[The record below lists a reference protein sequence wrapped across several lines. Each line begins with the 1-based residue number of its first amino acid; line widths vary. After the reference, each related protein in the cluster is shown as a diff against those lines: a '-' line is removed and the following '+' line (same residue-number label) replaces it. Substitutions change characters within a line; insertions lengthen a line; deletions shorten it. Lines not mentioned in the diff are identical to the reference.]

1 MTYLYLLTFILAL
14 FLSLYGVPIARQA
27 ALKYGIVDA
36 PDGRLKHQREPVPYF
51 GGLAIYLAF
60 LMSLAFTFEFR
71 QDVLGIVLGG
81 TIVVMLG
88 LIDDFGVLT
97 PWTKLAGQLLAVFV
111 LIKSGIRIE
120 IAALPEWLD
129 LVLTVFWMVG
139 LINAFNLL
147 DIMDGLS
154 AGVGAV
160 SASCLLVVALLQGDQ
175 TIAVMLAALLGSL
188 LGFLKYNWHPA
199 RIYMGDTGAMFIG
212 LLLGA
217 MTMIEKYPSDHPLSL
232 LTPVFILGIPIFDT
246 LFVMYIRYRRGL
258 PIFWG
263 SPDHIAIRLRHW
275 GMSVQQIVITSYA
288 ATAVVGVIGLA
299 MLSVSEEVGWLLCAG
314 TAGTLLLVTVMLA
327 KVNVRR
333 PEQAVVASSQDGGRK
348 AA

>member
-1 MTYLYLLTFILAL
+1 MILLILTFVLAFVL
-14 FLSLYGVPIARQA
+14 VLYGIPIARQA

-36 PDGRLKHQREPVPYF
+36 PDGRLKHQKEPVPYF

-71 QDVLGIVLGG
+71 HDVLGIILGG
-81 TIVVMLG
+81 TIIVMLG

-97 PWTKLAGQLLAVFV
+97 PGTKLLGQLLAVFV
-111 LIKSGIRIE
+111 LIKSGIQIQ
-120 IAALPEWLD
+120 IATLPEWLD
-129 LVLTVFWMVG
+129 ILLTVFWMVG

-154 AGVGAV
+154 AGIGAI
-160 SASCLLVVALLQGDQ
+160 SAAGLLVAALLQGDQ
-175 TIAVMLAALLGSL
+175 AIAFMLAALIGSL
-188 LGFLKYNWHPA
+188 LGFLRFNWQPA
-199 RIYMGDTGAMFIG
+199 KIYMGDTGAMFIG

-217 MTMIEKYPSDHPLSL
+217 MAMIGRYPSEHLLSL
-232 LTPVFILGIPIFDT
+232 LTPVFVLGIPIFDT
-246 LFVMYIRYRRGL
+246 LFVMYIRYRRNL

-275 GMSVQQIVITSYA
+275 GMTVPQIVTVSYIATAAVAGIGLLIMSVEETVAWILCLGTVGCLLA
-288 ATAVVGVIGLA
+288 ATVILG
-299 MLSVSEEVGWLLCAG
+299 
-314 TAGTLLLVTVMLA
+314 
-327 KVNVRR
+327 KINVAR
-333 PEQAVVASSQDGGRK
+333 PGRIGSQAVVMEEHK

>member
-1 MTYLYLLTFILAL
+1 MLLLAL
-14 FLSLYGVPIARQA
+14 TCALAFLLSLYGVPLARRA

-60 LMSLAFTFEFR
+60 LISLAFTFEFR
-71 QDVLGIVLGG
+71 HDVLGIILGG

-97 PWTKLAGQLLAVFV
+97 PSTKLLGQLLAVFV
-111 LIKSGIRIE
+111 LMKSGIRIE
-120 IAALPEWLD
+120 IAAFPEWLD
-129 LVLTVFWMVG
+129 LLLTILWMVG

-147 DIMDGLS
+147 DVMDGLS

-160 SASCLLVVALLQGDQ
+160 SATGLLVAALLQGDQ
-175 TIAVMLAALLGSL
+175 TIAFMLAALIGSL
-188 LGFLKYNWHPA
+188 IGLLKYNWHPA

-217 MTMIEKYPSDHPLSL
+217 MAMIGKYPSDHSLSL

-246 LFVMYIRYRRGL
+246 LFVVYIRYQRGL

-275 GMSVQQIVITSYA
+275 GMSVPQIVAVSYA
-288 ATAVVGVIGLA
+288 ATALVAGIGLILMTVNQDLA
-299 MLSVSEEVGWLLCAG
+299 LGLCLG
-314 TAGTLLLVTVMLA
+314 TATVLVAATLVL
-327 KVNVRR
+327 KRIDVRTSA
-333 PEQAVVASSQDGGRK
+333 PSVVSASTEERTH

>member
-1 MTYLYLLTFILAL
+1 MPLLILTFVLAWL
-14 FLSLYGVPIARQA
+14 IALYGVPIARQA
-27 ALKYGIVDA
+27 ALKFGIVDA
-36 PDGRLKHQREPVPYF
+36 PDGRLKHQHEPVPYF

-71 QDVLGIVLGG
+71 HDVLGIILGG

-97 PWTKLAGQLLAVFV
+97 PWTKLTGQLLAVFV

-129 LVLTVFWMVG
+129 LLLTVFWMVG

-160 SASCLLVVALLQGDQ
+160 SAAGLLIVALLQGDQ
-175 TIAVMLAALLGSL
+175 TIAFMLAALIGSL
-188 LGFLKYNWHPA
+188 IGFLKYNWRPA

-217 MTMIEKYPSDHPLSL
+217 MAMIGKYPSEHPLSL

-246 LFVMYIRYRRGL
+246 LFVMYIRYQRGL

-275 GMSVQQIVITSYA
+275 GMSVTQIVSVSYV
-288 ATAVVGVIGLA
+288 ATAVVGGVGLMVMMVSQEIALFLCLATVGGLLTATIALKKIDVRKPAAA
-299 MLSVSEEVGWLLCAG
+299 MSMP
-314 TAGTLLLVTVMLA
+314 TADNRT
-327 KVNVRR
+327 
-333 PEQAVVASSQDGGRK
+333 K

>member
-1 MTYLYLLTFILAL
+1 
-14 FLSLYGVPIARQA
+14 
-27 ALKYGIVDA
+27 
-36 PDGRLKHQREPVPYF
+36 
-51 GGLAIYLAF
+51 
-60 LMSLAFTFEFR
+60 MSLAFTFEFR
-71 QDVLGIVLGG
+71 HDVLGIILGG

-97 PWTKLAGQLLAVFV
+97 PSTKLAGQLLAVFV

-120 IAALPEWLD
+120 IAALPEWVD
-129 LVLTVFWMVG
+129 LVLTVLWMIG

-160 SASCLLVVALLQGDQ
+160 SAAGLFVAAWLQGDQ
-175 TIAVMLAALLGSL
+175 TVLFMLAALIGSL
-188 LGFLKYNWHPA
+188 VGFLKYNWQPA

-217 MTMIEKYPSDHPLSL
+217 MAMIGKYPSDHPLSL
-232 LTPVFILGIPIFDT
+232 LAPVFILGIPIFDT
-246 LFVMYIRYRRGL
+246 LFVMWIRYQRRI

-275 GMSVQQIVITSYA
+275 GMTIPRIVLLSYI
-288 ATAVVGVIGLA
+288 ATAVVSAIGLLLMMVGQDTA
-299 MLSVSEEVGWLLCAG
+299 WMLCLGTVAVLLGSTIALKKIEVRKPGPSIVTSSAPEG
-314 TAGTLLLVTVMLA
+314 STAA
-327 KVNVRR
+327 
-333 PEQAVVASSQDGGRK
+333 
-348 AA
+348 

>member
-1 MTYLYLLTFILAL
+1 MTLFILTFV
-14 FLSLYGVPIARQA
+14 LSLLITLYGVPIARQA

-51 GGLAIYLAF
+51 GGLAIYIAF

-71 QDVLGIVLGG
+71 HDVLGIILGG

-97 PWTKLAGQLLAVFV
+97 PWTKLIGQLLAVFV

-120 IAALPEWLD
+120 IAAFPEWLD
-129 LVLTVFWMVG
+129 LALTILWMVG

-160 SASCLLVVALLQGDQ
+160 SASGLLVVALLQGDQ
-175 TIAVMLAALLGSL
+175 TSAFMLAALIGSL
-188 LGFLKYNWHPA
+188 VGFLKFNWQPA

-217 MTMIEKYPSDHPLSL
+217 MAMIGKYPSDHPLSL
-232 LTPVFILGIPIFDT
+232 LTPVFILGVPIFDT
-246 LFVMYIRYRRGL
+246 LFVMYIRYQRGL

-275 GMSVQQIVITSYA
+275 GMTVRQIAVLSYV
-288 ATAVVGVIGLA
+288 TTGIVGVIGLM
-299 MLSVSEEVGWLLCAG
+299 MLTVSEEVAWGLSAATVGSLLFVAF
-314 TAGTLLLVTVMLA
+314 MLRRIE
-327 KVNVRR
+327 VRK
-333 PEQAVVASSQDGGRK
+333 PSASSFPPSADEGARV
-348 AA
+348 A

>member
-1 MTYLYLLTFILAL
+1 MTLLILTFCLAVAL
-14 FLSLYGVPIARQA
+14 AMYGVPIAREA

-36 PDGRLKHQREPVPYF
+36 PDGRLKHQKDPVPYF

-71 QDVLGIVLGG
+71 HDVLGIILGG

-97 PWTKLAGQLLAVFV
+97 PWTKLTGQLLAVFV

-120 IAALPEWLD
+120 IAAFPEWLD
-129 LVLTVFWMVG
+129 LFLTIVWMVG

-154 AGVGAV
+154 ASIGAV

-175 TIAVMLAALLGSL
+175 TIAFMLAALIGSL
-188 LGFLKYNWHPA
+188 VGFLKYNWQPA
-199 RIYMGDTGAMFIG
+199 KIYMGDTGAMFIG

-217 MTMIEKYPSDHPLSL
+217 MTMIGQYPSSHPVSL

-275 GMSVQQIVITSYA
+275 GMSVRQIVVMSSL
-288 ATAVVGVIGLA
+288 ATVLMGGLGLLMMAVDQDMALA
-299 MLSVSEEVGWLLCAG
+299 ICLG
-314 TAGTLLLVTVMLA
+314 TAIALGISTLMLG
-327 KVNVRR
+327 KIDVRR
-333 PEQAVVASSQDGGRK
+333 PLAV
-348 AA
+348 AADHHSTIEENRAA

>member
-1 MTYLYLLTFILAL
+1 MFLLSLTCGLAFL
-14 FLSLYGVPIARQA
+14 LSLYGVPVARQA
-27 ALKYGIVDA
+27 ALKYGVVDA

-71 QDVLGIVLGG
+71 HDVLGIVLAG

-97 PWTKLAGQLLAVFV
+97 PATKLAGQLLAVFV
-111 LIKSGIRIE
+111 LVKSGIRIE
-120 IAALPEWLD
+120 IAMFPEWLD
-129 LVLTVFWMVG
+129 LALTVFWMVG

-160 SASCLLVVALLQGDQ
+160 SASSLLIVAFLQGDQ
-175 TIAVMLAALLGSL
+175 TIAFMLAALIGSL
-188 LGFLKYNWHPA
+188 LGFLRYNWQPA
-199 RIYMGDTGAMFIG
+199 KIYMGDTGAMFIG

-217 MTMIEKYPSDHPLSL
+217 MTMIGKYPSEHPLSL

-246 LFVMYIRYRRGL
+246 LFVMYIRHRRGI
-258 PIFWG
+258 PVFWG
-263 SPDHIAIRLRHW
+263 SPDHIVIRLRHW
-275 GMSVQQIVITSYA
+275 GMSVPHIVISSYV
-288 ATAVVGVIGLA
+288 ATALVGAVGL
-299 MLSVSEEVGWLLCAG
+299 MMMSVGQELAWVLCGG
-314 TAGTLLLVTVMLA
+314 T
-327 KVNVRR
+327 
-333 PEQAVVASSQDGGRK
+333 VVAVLVATIMLMKLDVSKSERAAPLAAQPEGTK

>member
-1 MTYLYLLTFILAL
+1 MMYLYLLTFMLGL
-14 FLSLYGVPIARQA
+14 FLSLYGVPIARKA

-36 PDGRLKHQREPVPYF
+36 PDGQLKHQREPVPYF

-71 QDVLGIVLGG
+71 HDVLGIVLGG

-97 PWTKLAGQLLAVFV
+97 PSTKLAGQLLAVFV

-120 IAALPEWLD
+120 IAAFPDWVD

-160 SASCLLVVALLQGDQ
+160 SAMFLLVVALLQGDQ
-175 TIAVMLAALLGSL
+175 TSAFMLAALIGSL
-188 LGFLKYNWHPA
+188 LGFLRYNWKPA
-199 RIYMGDTGAMFIG
+199 KIYMGDTGAMFIG
-212 LLLGA
+212 LVLGA
-217 MTMIEKYPSDHPLSL
+217 MTMIGKYPSDHPISL

-246 LFVMYIRYRRGL
+246 LFVMYIRYMRGL
-258 PIFWG
+258 PVFWG

-275 GMSVQQIVITSYA
+275 GMTVPQIVTTSYVC
-288 ATAVVGVIGLA
+288 TAVVAGIGLLIMA
-299 MLSVSEEVGWLLCAG
+299 VSQEVAWILCGGTGIAFLIATWLLK
-314 TAGTLLLVTVMLA
+314 
-327 KVNVRR
+327 KVQVSR
-333 PEQAVVASSQDGGRK
+333 PRESVPGSSDHERVN

>member
-1 MTYLYLLTFILAL
+1 MYLYLVTFLLGLL
-14 FLSLYGVPIARQA
+14 FALYGVPIARQA

-36 PDGRLKHQREPVPYF
+36 PDGRLKHQQEPVPYF
-51 GGLAIYLAF
+51 GGLAIYLGF

-71 QDVLGIVLGG
+71 HDVLGIVLGG

-97 PWTKLAGQLLAVFV
+97 PATKLVGQLLAVFV

-120 IAALPEWLD
+120 IAALPDWLD
-129 LVLTVFWMVG
+129 IMLTVFWMVG

-175 TIAVMLAALLGSL
+175 TIAVMLVALIGSL
-188 LGFLKYNWHPA
+188 VGFLRYNWHPA

-217 MTMIEKYPSDHPLSL
+217 MTMIERYPNDHPLSL

-263 SPDHIAIRLRHW
+263 SPDHVAIRLRHW
-275 GMSVQQIVITSYA
+275 GLSVPQIVITSYV

-299 MLSVSEEVGWLLCAG
+299 MLSVSQEVGWALCAG
-314 TAGTLLLVTVMLA
+314 TVGTFLLVTMLL
-327 KVNVRR
+327 KRVDVRR
-333 PEQAVVASSQDGGRK
+333 PKQAVVASSQEGEGRK
-348 AA
+348 VA

>member
-1 MTYLYLLTFILAL
+1 MALFLTFILACSL
-14 FLSLYGVPIARQA
+14 ALYGVPLARQA

-36 PDGRLKHQREPVPYF
+36 PDGRLKHQREAVPYF

-60 LMSLAFTFEFR
+60 LVSLVFTFEFR
-71 QDVLGIVLGG
+71 HDVLGIILSG

-97 PWTKLAGQLLAVFV
+97 PWTKLAGQLLTVFV

-120 IAALPEWLD
+120 IAAVPDWLD
-129 LVLTVFWMVG
+129 LVLTVVWMVG

-160 SASCLLVVALLQGDQ
+160 SASCLLVVALVQGDQ
-175 TIAVMLAALLGSL
+175 TIAFMLAALIGSL
-188 LGFLKYNWHPA
+188 VGFLRYNWQPA

-217 MTMIEKYPSDHPLSL
+217 MTMIEKYPSDHPFSL

-246 LFVMYIRYRRGL
+246 LFVMYVRYQRGL

-275 GMSVQQIVITSYA
+275 GMSVPQVVVASYL
-288 ATAVVGVIGLA
+288 ATACVGAVGLLV
-299 MLSVSEEVGWLLCAG
+299 MSVSEQVAISLCLG
-314 TAGTLLLVTVMLA
+314 TVALLLAATMVLKQVDVRKPAYAVT
-327 KVNVRR
+327 K
-333 PEQAVVASSQDGGRK
+333 PEDERT

>member
-1 MTYLYLLTFILAL
+1 MMFLALTFVLAFL
-14 FLSLYGVPIARQA
+14 FSLYGVPIARQA

-71 QDVLGIVLGG
+71 HDVLGIILGG

-129 LVLTVFWMVG
+129 LALTVFWMVG

-147 DIMDGLS
+147 DIMDGLA
-154 AGVGAV
+154 AGIGAV
-160 SASCLLVVALLQGDQ
+160 SASGLLIVALLQGDQ
-175 TIAVMLAALLGSL
+175 TIAFMLAALIGGLI
-188 LGFLKYNWHPA
+188 GFLKYNWQPA

-217 MTMIEKYPSDHPLSL
+217 MSMIEKYPSDHALSL
-232 LTPVFILGIPIFDT
+232 FTPVFILGIPIFDT

-275 GMSVQQIVITSYA
+275 GMSVPNIVMMSYG
-288 ATAVVGVIGLA
+288 ATAFVGLIGLLI
-299 MLSVSEEVGWLLCAG
+299 MSVDEDVAWTLCLG
-314 TAGTLLLVTVMLA
+314 TIAILLVTAALLTRVD
-327 KVNVRR
+327 VRKSTVPMTVR
-333 PEQAVVASSQDGGRK
+333 G
-348 AA
+348 

>member
-1 MTYLYLLTFILAL
+1 MFLLLLTCGLA
-14 FLSLYGVPIARQA
+14 FLLALYGVPIARQA

-36 PDGRLKHQREPVPYF
+36 SDGRLKHQREPVPYF

-71 QDVLGIVLGG
+71 HDVLGIVLSG

-120 IAALPEWLD
+120 IAAFPEWLD
-129 LVLTVFWMVG
+129 LALTVLWMVG

-175 TIAVMLAALLGSL
+175 TIAVMLVALIGSL
-188 LGFLKYNWHPA
+188 LGFLKYNWYPA
-199 RIYMGDTGAMFIG
+199 RIYMGDSGAMFIG

-217 MTMIEKYPSDHPLSL
+217 MAMIGKYPSDHPLSL

-246 LFVMYIRYRRGL
+246 LFVIYIRYRRGI

-263 SPDHIAIRLRHW
+263 SPDHIAIRLRHL
-275 GMSVQQIVITSYA
+275 GMSVQQIVITSYM
-288 ATAVVGVIGLA
+288 ATAVVGGIGLV
-299 MLSVSEEVGWLLCAG
+299 MLSVGQDIAWVLCAG
-314 TAGTLLLVTVMLA
+314 TAGALLCVTAMLG
-327 KVNVRR
+327 KIDVSR
-333 PEQAVVASSQDGGRK
+333 PEATVVASSQGGGTK

>member
-1 MTYLYLLTFILAL
+1 MYLLGLTFVLSL
-14 FLSLYGVPIARQA
+14 LLSLYGVPIARQA

-36 PDGRLKHQREPVPYF
+36 PDGRLKHQQEPVPYF
-51 GGLAIYLAF
+51 GGLAIYLSF

-71 QDVLGIVLGG
+71 HDVLGIILAG

-97 PWTKLAGQLLAVFV
+97 PITKLAGQLLAVFV

-154 AGVGAV
+154 AGIGAV
-160 SASCLLVVALLQGDQ
+160 SAGCLMVVALWQGDQ
-175 TIAVMLAALLGSL
+175 TIAFMLAALVGSL
-188 LGFLKYNWHPA
+188 IGFLKYNWQPA

-217 MTMIEKYPSDHPLSL
+217 MTMIEQYPSDHPLSL

-246 LFVMYIRYRRGL
+246 LFVMYVRYRRGI

-275 GMSVQQIVITSYA
+275 GMTVRQIVSLSYG
-288 ATAVVGVIGLA
+288 ATALVG
-299 MLSVSEEVGWLLCAG
+299 G
-314 TAGTLLLVTVMLA
+314 TGLLLMTAAEQVAWGLCVGTVTVLVILA
-327 KVNVRR
+327 ACVKRVEVHRS
-333 PEQAVVASSQDGGRK
+333 AVSAMRVPTEEGTR

>member
-1 MTYLYLLTFILAL
+1 MILFALTFSLAL
-14 FLSLYGVPIARQA
+14 LLSLYGVPIARQA
-27 ALKYGIVDA
+27 ALKYGIVDV
-36 PDGRLKHQREPVPYF
+36 PDGRLKHQKEPVPYF

-60 LMSLAFTFEFR
+60 LMSLAVTFEFR

-120 IAALPEWLD
+120 IAALPDWVD
-129 LVLTVFWMVG
+129 LTLTVLWMVG

-160 SASCLLVVALLQGDQ
+160 SAGCLLVVALLQGDQ
-175 TIAVMLAALLGSL
+175 TIAVMLVALLGSL

-199 RIYMGDTGAMFIG
+199 RIYMGDTGAMLIG

-217 MTMIEKYPSDHPLSL
+217 MTMIERYPSNHPLSL
-232 LTPVFILGIPIFDT
+232 LTPVFIVGVPIFDT

-275 GMSVQQIVITSYA
+275 GLSVPHIVITSYV
-288 ATAVVGVIGLA
+288 ATAVVGATGLA
-299 MLSVSEEVGWLLCAG
+299 MLSVSQEVGWGLIAG
-314 TAGTLLLVTVMLA
+314 TIGALLLATMLLN
-327 KVNVRR
+327 KVDVRR
-333 PEQAVVASSQDGGRK
+333 PEQAVTGSSQGGGTK

>member
-1 MTYLYLLTFILAL
+1 MIILFLTFCLA
-14 FLSLYGVPIARQA
+14 FLLAHYGVPIARRA

-36 PDGRLKHQREPVPYF
+36 PDGKLKHQREPVPYL

-60 LMSLAFTFEFR
+60 LISLALTFEFR
-71 QDVLGIVLGG
+71 HDVLGIILGG

-97 PWTKLAGQLLAVFV
+97 PSTKLAGQLLAVFV

-120 IAALPEWLD
+120 IAALPEWVD
-129 LVLTVFWMVG
+129 LVLTVLWMIG

-147 DIMDGLS
+147 VIMDGLS

-160 SASCLLVVALLQGDQ
+160 SAAGLFVAAWLQGDQ
-175 TIAVMLAALLGSL
+175 TVLFMLAALIGSL
-188 LGFLKYNWHPA
+188 VGFLKYNWQPA

-217 MTMIEKYPSDHPLSL
+217 MAMIGKYPSDHPLSL
-232 LTPVFILGIPIFDT
+232 LAPVFILGIPIFDT
-246 LFVMYIRYRRGL
+246 LFVMWIRYQRGI

-275 GMSVQQIVITSYA
+275 GMTIPRIVLLSYL
-288 ATAVVGVIGLA
+288 ATAVVSAIGLLLMMVGQDTA
-299 MLSVSEEVGWLLCAG
+299 WMLCLGTVAVLLGSTIALKKIDVRKPRPSIVTSSAPEG
-314 TAGTLLLVTVMLA
+314 TT
-327 KVNVRR
+327 
-333 PEQAVVASSQDGGRK
+333 

>member
-1 MTYLYLLTFILAL
+1 MAFLLTFMLACG
-14 FLSLYGVPIARQA
+14 LSIYGVPLARQA

-36 PDGRLKHQREPVPYF
+36 PDGKLKHQREPVPYF

-60 LMSLAFTFEFR
+60 LVSLAFTFEFR
-71 QDVLGIVLGG
+71 HDVLGIILGG

-120 IAALPEWLD
+120 IAAFPEWLD
-129 LVLTVFWMVG
+129 LLLTVFWMVG

-154 AGVGAV
+154 ASVGAV
-160 SASCLLVVALLQGDQ
+160 SAGCLLVVALLQGDQ
-175 TIAVMLAALLGSL
+175 TIAFMLAALIGSL
-188 LGFLKYNWHPA
+188 VGFLKYNWQPA
-199 RIYMGDTGAMFIG
+199 KIYMGDTGAMFIG

-217 MTMIEKYPSDHPLSL
+217 MTMIGKYPSAHPLSL

-263 SPDHIAIRLRHW
+263 SPDHIVIRLRHW
-275 GMSVQQIVITSYA
+275 GLSVQQIVLLSCL
-288 ATAVVGVIGLA
+288 ATALMGGLGLLMMAVDLALAVIICL
-299 MLSVSEEVGWLLCAG
+299 G
-314 TAGTLLLVTVMLA
+314 TAVALGISTLVLG
-327 KVNVRR
+327 KIDVRR
-333 PEQAVVASSQDGGRK
+333 PVPSARDRHPVVEENQAA
-348 AA
+348 

>member
-1 MTYLYLLTFILAL
+1 MALLILTFILAL
-14 FLSLYGVPIARQA
+14 AIALYGVPIARQA

-36 PDGRLKHQREPVPYF
+36 PDGRLKHQKEPVPYF

-71 QDVLGIVLGG
+71 HDVLGIILGG

-120 IAALPEWLD
+120 IAAFPDWVD
-129 LVLTVFWMVG
+129 VALTVLWMIG

-160 SASCLLVVALLQGDQ
+160 SATGLFVAAWMQGDQ
-175 TIAVMLAALLGSL
+175 MIVFMLAALIGSL
-188 LGFLKYNWHPA
+188 VGFLRYNWQPA
-199 RIYMGDTGAMFIG
+199 KIYMGDTGAMFIG
-212 LLLGA
+212 LVLGA
-217 MTMIEKYPSDHPLSL
+217 MAMIEKYPSEHPLSV
-232 LTPVFILGIPIFDT
+232 LTPVFVLGIPIFDT
-246 LFVMYIRYRRGL
+246 LFVMWIRYQRGL
-258 PIFWG
+258 PVFWG

-275 GMSVQQIVITSYA
+275 GMSVPHIVLVSYA
-288 ATAVVGVIGLA
+288 ATALVGGVGLSL
-299 MLSVSEEVGWLLCAG
+299 MLVGPDAAWSLCVGTVLVLLCSTFALKKIDVRTPRPSVVTSPAPEG
-314 TAGTLLLVTVMLA
+314 STAA
-327 KVNVRR
+327 
-333 PEQAVVASSQDGGRK
+333 
-348 AA
+348 

>member
-1 MTYLYLLTFILAL
+1 MLLLLLTFALACAVA
-14 FLSLYGVPIARQA
+14 LYGVPLARQA

-36 PDGRLKHQREPVPYF
+36 PDGRLKHQKEPVPYF

-60 LMSLAFTFEFR
+60 LMSLTFTFEFR
-71 QDVLGIVLGG
+71 HDVLGIILAG

-97 PWTKLAGQLLAVFV
+97 PWTKLCGQLLAVFV
-111 LIKSGIRIE
+111 LIKSGIRIQ
-120 IAALPEWLD
+120 IAALPESVD
-129 LVLTVFWMVG
+129 LLLTVFWMIG

-160 SASCLLVVALLQGDQ
+160 SATGLFIAAWIQGDQ
-175 TIAVMLAALLGSL
+175 MIVFMLAALIGSL
-188 LGFLKYNWHPA
+188 VGFLKYNWQPA
-199 RIYMGDTGAMFIG
+199 KIYMGDTGAMFIG

-217 MTMIEKYPSDHPLSL
+217 MAMIGKYPSEHPLSL

-246 LFVMYIRYRRGL
+246 LFVMWIRYQRRL

-275 GMSVQQIVITSYA
+275 GMPVPRIVLLSYA
-288 ATAVVGVIGLA
+288 ATAVVGGIGLLL
-299 MLSVSEEVGWLLCAG
+299 MLVGADAAWALCLG
-314 TAGTLLLVTVMLA
+314 TVAAL
-327 KVNVRR
+327 
-333 PEQAVVASSQDGGRK
+333 VASTFALKRIDVRK
-348 AA
+348 PRPSLEPSAAPEGSSAA